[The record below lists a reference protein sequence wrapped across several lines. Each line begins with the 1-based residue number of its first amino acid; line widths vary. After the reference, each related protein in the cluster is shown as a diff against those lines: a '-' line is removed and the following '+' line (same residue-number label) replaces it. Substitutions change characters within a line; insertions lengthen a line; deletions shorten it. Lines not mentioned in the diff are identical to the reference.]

1 MSNSKWSSP
10 TKDNSPIGNSKLDHI
25 LNKGRPTLPPMQSMS
40 SPLKKDSPQTNTT
53 IKFISNSVPIEVTPP
68 EIIINDVEPNQTY
81 EVVVLVRNLTNVG
94 RRLRVYQ
101 PKTNKFRCDYDM
113 QGNVAAG
120 LAMKLVVSF
129 ETDKNGDFH
138 DVLEIVS
145 DNNFSLTVPLH
156 AYQPQASIAFD
167 PFINFGFIKIQKDEF
182 RPVLFENQ
190 GKRDGKVDLRFDGTN
205 DMAIIPNNFVIKPG
219 ERREVLLKYK

>member
-1 MSNSKWSSP
+1 MSNIKWTSP
-10 TKDNSPIGNSKLDHI
+10 TKDPSSDANPKLDNI
-25 LNKGRPTLPPMQSMS
+25 LQKGRPALPPMAGAGNT
-40 SPLKKDSPQTNTT
+40 LEKESPQTHTN

-68 EIIINDVEPNQTY
+68 EIIINDIEPNQTY
-81 EVVVLVRNLTNVG
+81 EVVVLVRNLTNIG
-94 RRLRVYQ
+94 RRIRVYQ

-145 DNNFSLTVPLH
+145 DNGFTQTVPLH
-156 AYQPQASIAFD
+156 AFQPQANIAL
-167 PFINFGFIKIQKDEF
+167 I
-182 RPVLFENQ
+182 
-190 GKRDGKVDLRFDGTN
+190 
-205 DMAIIPNNFVIKPG
+205 
-219 ERREVLLKYK
+219 LLLISVSSKS